1 MISAVMCQIDEKWQD
16 WRQALEAW
24 LFTGEVKWWNHISVS
39 AVPWRTPRWA
49 WFISQCTQA
58 TVTASDVTNTIV
70 ACNRGHAWQQ
80 ALQRLP
86 RKLVLLKHR
95 QPVVVVN
102 GSLNAC
108 CEAADTTVMPSAA
121 SVGSAIKKLKVRSPL
136 HGGMCWTLWRV
147 WGHTVRHW
155 KLDLSQTWHVQ

>member
-1 MISAVMCQIDEKWQD
+1 M
-16 WRQALEAW
+16 
-24 LFTGEVKWWNHISVS
+24 
-39 AVPWRTPRWA
+39 TP
-49 WFISQCTQA
+49 
-58 TVTASDVTNTIV
+58 SDVTNTIV

-86 RKLVLLKHR
+86 RKLALLKHR

-108 CEAADTTVMPSAA
+108 CEAADMTVRSAA

-136 HGGMCWTLWRV
+136 HGGMC
-147 WGHTVRHW
+147 
-155 KLDLSQTWHVQ
+155 

>member
-1 MISAVMCQIDEKWQD
+1 M
-16 WRQALEAW
+16 
-24 LFTGEVKWWNHISVS
+24 
-39 AVPWRTPRWA
+39 TP
-49 WFISQCTQA
+49 
-58 TVTASDVTNTIV
+58 SDVTNTIV

-108 CEAADTTVMPSAA
+108 CEAADTTTVMPSTA

-136 HGGMCWTLWRV
+136 HGGMC
-147 WGHTVRHW
+147 
-155 KLDLSQTWHVQ
+155 